1 MGPLNNIIMIGSIW
15 LLSVGLGTW
24 LTFFSQ
30 PSEIDELRATEQM
43 ARIRQSEVAVLLTEE
58 LNMEGQASDI
68 QAQWDS
74 RYKTIPKELKTH
86 EVVSYFNGLTR
97 TGFTSFNVAYDN
109 EYPGADFNTHVFRI
123 EGRSTFNALYDFVWA
138 IENYRNF
145 YRITDFQ
152 LFHIDLPSVDKETG
166 NERLDMAVSFDFK
179 IHAYFGG
186 AAGLSADDELPGTV
200 AGLTIRP
207 QTQLPPVPA
216 SILPDRYPAKNPFY
230 PIIMSQIPPNTRG
243 LLDLDLASLVSIVDG
258 KAVFGFSER
267 TAINAQ
273 EHRLVTLG
281 VGDDVYLGR
290 IIMIDPI
297 NSMVVARLNIGGIMD
312 ERIFQLETANDSYR
326 QAIGPAQLMPSN

>member
-1 MGPLNNIIMIGSIW
+1 MGPLNNIVMIGSIW

-30 PSEIDELRATEQM
+30 PAEIDELRATEQM

-58 LNMEGQASDI
+58 LDIEGQASDI

-74 RYKTIPKELKTH
+74 RYKTIPKELRTH
-86 EVVSYFNGLTR
+86 EVVAYFNGLTR
-97 TGFTSFNVAYDN
+97 TGFKSFNVSYDN
-109 EYPGADFNTHVFRI
+109 EYEGDDFNTHVFRI
-123 EGRSTFNALYDFVWA
+123 EGRASFNALYEFVWA
-138 IENYRNF
+138 IENYRSF

-152 LFHIDLPSVDKETG
+152 LSHIDLPSIDKDTG

-186 AAGLSADDELPGTV
+186 AAGLSADDQLPGSVAALTV
-200 AGLTIRP
+200 RP
-207 QTQLPPVPA
+207 RTELPPVPA
-216 SILPDRYPAKNPFY
+216 SILPDRDPAKNPFY

-243 LLDLDLASLVSIVDG
+243 LLNLDLASLVSIVDG
-258 KAVFGFSER
+258 KAVFGYS
-267 TAINAQ
+267 AKSAVNAQ
-273 EHRLVTLG
+273 EHRLATLG

-297 NSMVVARLNIGGIMD
+297 NSIVVARLNIGGIMD
-312 ERIFQLETANDSYR
+312 ERTFQLETAGDSFR
-326 QAIGPAQLMPSN
+326 QAIGPAQLAPSN